1 MFTAKGTLKVWDAV
15 NPFPQCFCF
24 RLIYGTVRATHF
36 PFLCM
41 MFFPFASFL
50 ILLVMDI
57 SVTLLFFF
65 SFVWFKKI
73 RIWQCKHS
81 VTFHLS
87 LLRDRNLS
95 QRVLCKLGMVL
106 DAFNPST
113 KRERHAVLCE
123 FKVSLVDIASP
134 RTCKSYIVSEILSQK
149 RKTVSFKLFV
159 YLFLFI
165 RSCQMSSASLELA
178 GLEVR

>member
-1 MFTAKGTLKVWDAV
+1 MLLLQTDIRYRASYTLPISLYDVLS
-15 NPFPQCFCF
+15 FCF
-24 RLIYGTVRATHF
+24 FSYTLGYGHKCYT
-36 PFLCM
+36 
-41 MFFPFASFL
+41 SF
-50 ILLVMDI
+50 
-57 SVTLLFFF
+57 FFF